1 MLIPDFSKK
10 DKNSLSYLKKLIEQ
24 FESKNP
30 IDLNMGV
37 NSSFF
42 SYQNYVTGLFKHLE
56 DTYISNKNV
65 AKFKDDCNRLFQTY
79 DISALSFPSKVLYID
94 TLLYYGEIDLAISEW
109 IKLTVHNQK
118 GRESQVT
125 QIIEFEQH
133 KKKSVVNVALIRI
146 IADEKTQLTDFGKRN
161 FNQISSFIDNYIN
174 ESYKISFFEEFF
186 SNYSFDFRNK
196 KTYPF
201 EYYAKFFKS
210 NKSQISQWKHYL
222 ENKSN
227 SYIKKDGTLSLT
239 ILHEAII
246 NKASAVLRECE
257 NQYRLSINSK
267 KIGEAWISETE
278 LYYNI
283 KSYHKNI
290 EVIHHGKPDWLGRQH
305 FDVWIPS
312 LKIAIEYHGKQHDK
326 PIDFFGGEKAF
337 IKNQERDFKKK
348 NLAEKH
354 KVLLI
359 EVRNGYQLE
368 QVIEKIN
375 KQIENKS

>member
-1 MLIPDFSKK
+1 MIIPDFSKK
-10 DKNSLSYLKKLIEQ
+10 DKDSLSFLKMFIAR
-24 FESKNP
+24 FENKNP
-30 IDLNMGV
+30 IDLNI
-37 NSSFF
+37 NIDSSFF
-42 SYQNYVTGLFKHLE
+42 SNQSYVTGLFKHLE
-56 DTYISNKNV
+56 HAYISNKDL
-65 AKFKDDCNRLFQTY
+65 AKFKNECNRLIQTY
-79 DISALSFPSKVLYID
+79 ETGSLSVPAKVLYID
-94 TLLYYGEIDLAISEW
+94 TLRYYSELDLAISEW

-118 GRESQVT
+118 GREDQIT

-133 KKKSVVNVALIRI
+133 KKESVVNGAMIRI

-161 FNQISSFIDNYIN
+161 FNQISLFIDNYIN
-174 ESYKISFFEEFF
+174 ENYKVSFFEDFF

-201 EYYAKFFKS
+201 EYYAKFFKN
-210 NKSQISQWKHYL
+210 NKSQVSSWKHYL
-222 ENKSN
+222 KNKSN
-227 SYIKKDGTLSLT
+227 SYIKKDGTLSLK
-239 ILHEAII
+239 LVHEAII
-246 NKASAVLRECE
+246 NKASVVLRECE

-283 KSYHKNI
+283 KSYYKNI
-290 EVIHHGKPDWLGRQH
+290 EVIQHGKPDWLGRQH

-312 LKIAIEYHGKQHDK
+312 LKIAIEYQGKQHDK

-337 IKNQERDFKKK
+337 IKNQERDLKKK
-348 NLAEKH
+348 NLAEKYN
-354 KVLLI
+354 VLLI

-375 KQIENKS
+375 KEIEDKS

>member
-1 MLIPDFSKK
+1 MVIPDFSKK
-10 DKNSLSYLKKLIEQ
+10 DKDSLSFLKKLIEQ

-30 IDLNMGV
+30 IDLSIGI

-79 DISALSFPSKVLYID
+79 DISNLSFHAKVLYID

-109 IKLTVHNQK
+109 IKLTVNNQK

-133 KKKSVVNVALIRI
+133 KKKSVVNGALIRI

-201 EYYAKFFKS
+201 EYYAKFFES
-210 NKSQISQWKHYL
+210 NKSQILQWKHYL

-283 KSYHKNI
+283 KSHYKNI
-290 EVIHHGKPDWLGRQH
+290 EVIQHGKPDWLGRQH

-312 LKIAIEYHGKQHDK
+312 LKIAIEYQGKQHDK
-326 PIDFFGGEKAF
+326 PIDFFGGENAF
-337 IKNQERDFKKK
+337 VKNQERDLKKK

-375 KQIENKS
+375 KEIEDKS